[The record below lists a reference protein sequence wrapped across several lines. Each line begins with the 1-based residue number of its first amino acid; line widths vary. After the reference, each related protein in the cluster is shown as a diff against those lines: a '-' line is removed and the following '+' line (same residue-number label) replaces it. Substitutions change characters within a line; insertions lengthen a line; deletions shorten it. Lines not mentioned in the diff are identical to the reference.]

1 MCFILFF
8 APLRLGENPKNTQI
22 DLRKNVT
29 QERMAKLGQR
39 TVTENEI
46 GKIVVDSAIKVHREL
61 GPGLLESVYEAV
73 MAHEL
78 QHAGLEVQRQVAI
91 PIRYRDLVFEEGFR
105 ADMIVASKV
114 ILELKSV
121 ESLINS
127 HKKQLLTYLK
137 LTQLKLG
144 FLLNFSESLMKN
156 GIIRIVNGL

>member
-1 MCFILFF
+1 
-8 APLRLGENPKNTQI
+8 
-22 DLRKNVT
+22 
-29 QERMAKLGQR
+29 MAKLGQQ

-78 QHAGLEVQRQVAI
+78 QDAGLEVQRQEAI

-121 ESLINS
+121 ESLNNS

-137 LTQLKLG
+137 LTRLKLG